1 MAGSIRICLI
11 AEGFTEDLVTCV
23 DSITANTKTPISIY
37 ANGKSNWI
45 SPDQFDSKQVSLTQE
60 KNPLGWG
67 NVINHFLNT
76 FSEDYLLIMDTSTT
90 FTADPI
96 AQTLNSLEAGYQ
108 GVGWKGGLVN
118 LEDEWRTTTD
128 KGAGEV
134 DVLFGYY
141 FALDRKF
148 AISAGG
154 ANPSAKYYRNAD
166 LELSLAIRDAGG
178 KLMQIDLPLSQGR
191 HHGYHDVDPDYR
203 DKNSR
208 KNYQRILD
216 RFRGKNEILSPRRQ
230 AYLMEQLSNF
240 TTLKV
245 GGPAQKIVHAHTED
259 ELVEF
264 VKAAD
269 KAGEKVL
276 ILGGGSNL
284 LISDAGFAGTVI
296 RVESK
301 GNALDY
307 DACSGGMIE
316 VSAGEDWDKFVEL
329 TIEKGFA
336 DLESLSGIPGT
347 VGGAPIQNIGAY
359 GHEVSET
366 IARVKAYDRKK
377 GEVITFTNEQCHF
390 SYRNSAF
397 KEDAGR
403 YVILNVTFQ
412 LRKGEM
418 SLPITYAELANYL
431 SVNLGDRA
439 PVMKVRQA
447 VLELRGRKG
456 MLINSSDVN
465 SNSAGS
471 FFVNPILTKEIA
483 DKLPADAPRWPQSD
497 GRVKTS
503 AAWLMEHAGV
513 NKGEKLAGAQISS
526 KHVLALTNSGDATA
540 DNIIELAKMA
550 RAKVFEKFG
559 IKLEAEVQLVG
570 LDLN

>member
-1 MAGSIRICLI
+1 M
-11 AEGFTEDLVTCV
+11 
-23 DSITANTKTPISIY
+23 
-37 ANGKSNWI
+37 
-45 SPDQFDSKQVSLTQE
+45 
-60 KNPLGWG
+60 
-67 NVINHFLNT
+67 
-76 FSEDYLLIMDTSTT
+76 
-90 FTADPI
+90 
-96 AQTLNSLEAGYQ
+96 EA
-108 GVGWKGGLVN
+108 
-118 LEDEWRTTTD
+118 
-128 KGAGEV
+128 
-134 DVLFGYY
+134 
-141 FALDRKF
+141 
-148 AISAGG
+148 
-154 ANPSAKYYRNAD
+154 
-166 LELSLAIRDAGG
+166 
-178 KLMQIDLPLSQGR
+178 
-191 HHGYHDVDPDYR
+191 
-203 DKNSR
+203 
-208 KNYQRILD
+208 
-216 RFRGKNEILSPRRQ
+216 
-230 AYLMEQLSNF
+230 LSNF

-269 KAGEKVL
+269 KAGEQVL

-316 VSAGEDWDKFVEL
+316 VSAGEDWDKFVAL

-347 VGGAPIQNIGAY
+347 IGGAPIQNIGAY

-366 IARVKAYDRKK
+366 IARVKAYDRTK
-377 GEVITFTNEQCHF
+377 GEITTFTNEQCRF
-390 SYRNSAF
+390 SYRNSVF
-397 KEDAGR
+397 KAEAGR

-412 LRKGEM
+412 LRKGEQ
-418 SLPITYAELANYL
+418 SLPITYAELAKFL
-431 SVNLGDRA
+431 SVNIGDRA
-439 PVMKVRQA
+439 PVVEVRKA
-447 VLELRGRKG
+447 VLQLRGRKG
-456 MLINSSDVN
+456 MLIDAGDVN

-471 FFVNPILTKEIA
+471 FFVNPILNKEIA
-483 DKLPADAPRWPQSD
+483 DKLPADAPRWPQTD

-513 NKGEKLAGAQISS
+513 SKGEKLAGAQISS

-540 DNIIELAKMA
+540 GDIVELAKMA

-559 IKLEAEVQLVG
+559 VKLEAEVQLVG

>member
-1 MAGSIRICLI
+1 M
-11 AEGFTEDLVTCV
+11 
-23 DSITANTKTPISIY
+23 
-37 ANGKSNWI
+37 
-45 SPDQFDSKQVSLTQE
+45 
-60 KNPLGWG
+60 
-67 NVINHFLNT
+67 
-76 FSEDYLLIMDTSTT
+76 
-90 FTADPI
+90 
-96 AQTLNSLEAGYQ
+96 EA
-108 GVGWKGGLVN
+108 
-118 LEDEWRTTTD
+118 
-128 KGAGEV
+128 
-134 DVLFGYY
+134 
-141 FALDRKF
+141 
-148 AISAGG
+148 
-154 ANPSAKYYRNAD
+154 
-166 LELSLAIRDAGG
+166 
-178 KLMQIDLPLSQGR
+178 
-191 HHGYHDVDPDYR
+191 
-203 DKNSR
+203 
-208 KNYQRILD
+208 
-216 RFRGKNEILSPRRQ
+216 
-230 AYLMEQLSNF
+230 LSNF

-269 KAGEKVL
+269 KAGEQVL

-316 VSAGEDWDKFVEL
+316 ASAGEDWDKFVAL

-347 VGGAPIQNIGAY
+347 IGGAPIQNIGAY

-366 IARVKAYDRKK
+366 IARVKAYDRTK
-377 GEVITFTNEQCHF
+377 GEITTFTNEQCRF
-390 SYRNSAF
+390 SYRNSVF
-397 KEDAGR
+397 KAEAGR

-412 LRKGEM
+412 LRKGEQ
-418 SLPITYAELANYL
+418 SLPITYAELAKFL
-431 SVNLGDRA
+431 SIKIGDRA
-439 PVMKVRQA
+439 PVVEVRKA
-447 VLELRGRKG
+447 VLQLRGRKG
-456 MLINSSDVN
+456 MLIDAGDVN

-471 FFVNPILTKEIA
+471 FFVNPILNKEIA
-483 DKLPADAPRWPQSD
+483 DKLPADAPRWPQTD

-513 NKGEKLAGAQISS
+513 SKGEKLAGAQISS

-540 DNIIELAKMA
+540 GDIVELAKMA

-559 IKLEAEVQLVG
+559 VKLEAEVQLVG

>member
-1 MAGSIRICLI
+1 M
-11 AEGFTEDLVTCV
+11 
-23 DSITANTKTPISIY
+23 
-37 ANGKSNWI
+37 
-45 SPDQFDSKQVSLTQE
+45 
-60 KNPLGWG
+60 
-67 NVINHFLNT
+67 
-76 FSEDYLLIMDTSTT
+76 
-90 FTADPI
+90 
-96 AQTLNSLEAGYQ
+96 EA
-108 GVGWKGGLVN
+108 
-118 LEDEWRTTTD
+118 
-128 KGAGEV
+128 
-134 DVLFGYY
+134 
-141 FALDRKF
+141 
-148 AISAGG
+148 
-154 ANPSAKYYRNAD
+154 
-166 LELSLAIRDAGG
+166 
-178 KLMQIDLPLSQGR
+178 
-191 HHGYHDVDPDYR
+191 
-203 DKNSR
+203 
-208 KNYQRILD
+208 
-216 RFRGKNEILSPRRQ
+216 
-230 AYLMEQLSNF
+230 LSNF

-269 KAGEKVL
+269 KAGEQVL

-316 VSAGEDWDKFVEL
+316 VSAGEDWDKFVAL

-347 VGGAPIQNIGAY
+347 IGGAPIQNIGAY

-366 IARVKAYDRKK
+366 IARVKAYDRTK
-377 GEVITFTNEQCHF
+377 GEITTFTNEQCRF
-390 SYRNSAF
+390 SYRNSVF
-397 KEDAGR
+397 KAEAGR

-412 LRKGEM
+412 LRKGEQ
-418 SLPITYAELANYL
+418 SLPITYAELAKFL
-431 SVNLGDRA
+431 SINIGDRA
-439 PVMKVRQA
+439 PVVEVRKA
-447 VLELRGRKG
+447 VLQLRGRKG
-456 MLINSSDVN
+456 MLIDAGDIN

-471 FFVNPILTKEIA
+471 FFVNPILNREIA
-483 DKLPADAPRWPQSD
+483 DKLPADAPRWPQTD

-513 NKGEKLAGAQISS
+513 SKGEKLAGAQISS

-540 DNIIELAKMA
+540 GDIVELAKMA

-559 IKLEAEVQLVG
+559 VKLEAEVQLVG